1 MRRVTIIA
9 APLLLLGAFACKSTQ
24 DSAGTDTEGTRS
36 DDVSG
41 EAAASAGNGA
51 PATANVPAAAP
62 AEAQLT
68 ATDLPLPA
76 DFDPEA
82 EREITD
88 ENVAE
93 QLAAAEREVAADEQ
107 APLPALKP

>member
-1 MRRVTIIA
+1 MTRVTTIA
-9 APLLLLGAFACKSTQ
+9 AALLLLGAFGCKSTQ
-24 DSAGTDTEGTRS
+24 DPVGGEPNDEQSETA
-36 DDVSG
+36 
-41 EAAASAGNGA
+41 EAARKGA
-51 PATANVPAAAP
+51 PTTAGAP
-62 AEAQLT
+62 SGTPPEAQLT
-68 ATDLPLPA
+68 PADLPLPA